1 MCGWRPIASTCRRF
15 HLYKN
20 LRFYLVYVDDLVTF
34 VRTIKLPN
42 NVSFPP
48 GRREYCTGNS
58 CVGKLTN
65 RDGGWN
71 EKIPNFKLQD
81 TTYYKVLSAYE

>member
-1 MCGWRPIASTCRRF
+1 
-15 HLYKN
+15 
-20 LRFYLVYVDDLVTF
+20 VDDLVTF

-42 NVSFPP
+42 NVSFLP
-48 GRREYCTGNS
+48 GRREYCTGKS

-65 RDGGWN
+65 RDGGRN

-81 TTYYKVLSAYE
+81 TIYYKVLRAYE